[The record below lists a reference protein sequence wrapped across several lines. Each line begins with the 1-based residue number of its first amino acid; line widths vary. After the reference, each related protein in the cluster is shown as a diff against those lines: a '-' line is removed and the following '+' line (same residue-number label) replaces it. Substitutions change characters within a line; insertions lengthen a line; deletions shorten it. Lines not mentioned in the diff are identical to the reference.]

1 MEPAALAQI
10 NDELLTQAIAPWG
23 GTRADVTLIRDFAN
37 SVYRVVLGG
46 ETAILRLTH
55 SSHRD
60 ARQIQA
66 ELDWINYLA
75 TNGVLVCAPI
85 ATQDGR
91 WLVELPVAEGAFV
104 AVLWQMAPGGPA
116 QVGDFGPEL
125 YRRMG
130 QLVGQM
136 HRLSVDYVVPAAAA
150 KRFEWFEEDAPERL
164 LVGLGAGDEVV
175 RARLEQSWAEM
186 RGWARGRDT
195 YHLIHGDVHAGNF
208 FLHQGQIHL
217 FDFDDSCYHWRIYD
231 IANALYYALW
241 RIPRSETAQRTAF
254 ATEFMTHFLAGYRQ
268 EAEINRDEWQHL
280 AFFLEYRD
288 LLVYAYLRQMVTDQP
303 EHEGLR
309 QLLGAIR
316 GRVEANQPYVGLDPQ
331 IVQACGELSRTMNTD

>member
-175 RARLEQSWAEM
+175 RARLEQS
-186 RGWARGRDT
+186 
-195 YHLIHGDVHAGNF
+195 
-208 FLHQGQIHL
+208 
-217 FDFDDSCYHWRIYD
+217 C
-231 IANALYYALW
+231 
-241 RIPRSETAQRTAF
+241 
-254 ATEFMTHFLAGYRQ
+254 
-268 EAEINRDEWQHL
+268 
-280 AFFLEYRD
+280 
-288 LLVYAYLRQMVTDQP
+288 
-303 EHEGLR
+303 
-309 QLLGAIR
+309 
-316 GRVEANQPYVGLDPQ
+316 
-331 IVQACGELSRTMNTD
+331 SR